1 MYTWICILIIY
12 FDIWSFPNEII
23 YEKSPGVYK
32 TTTTYR
38 WAAGSIAPDQG
49 FSFDDVC
56 GTLSVP
62 QQGLAQGYYSN
73 QVYGFEDG
81 SADPSTGELKMFY
94 ITEFSGGAT
103 KIECTSVYTKL

>member
-1 MYTWICILIIY
+1 M
-12 FDIWSFPNEII
+12 
-23 YEKSPGVYK
+23 V
-32 TTTTYR
+32 
-38 WAAGSIAPDQG
+38 
-49 FSFDDVC
+49 VC

-81 SADPSTGELKMFY
+81 SADPASGELKMFY